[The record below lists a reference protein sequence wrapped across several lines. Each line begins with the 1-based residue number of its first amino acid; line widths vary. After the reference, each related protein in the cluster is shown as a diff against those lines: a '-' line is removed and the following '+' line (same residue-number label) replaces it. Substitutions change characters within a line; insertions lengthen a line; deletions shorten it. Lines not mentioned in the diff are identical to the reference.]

1 MTQILPYLPGVLILL
16 GLSGFFS
23 GSEAAFFS
31 LTPLQR
37 RELQQRGGTGL
48 IAARLLEDSE
58 RLLMGILLWNLAVNL
73 AYFSLV
79 SQLALHVV
87 ETMHSEAAGLAF
99 SVGGVV
105 LIVVTGEF
113 LPKSIAISFPVVIAR
128 ASAIPLAFMLR
139 VAGFA
144 LPPIKFITEISR
156 RIIWPGFRSEA
167 YLELSD
173 LDRAVELST
182 DEAQLVADEAM
193 LLRNVIQLTDIR
205 VEEWM
210 RPRLQFRLFR
220 PPVRLSDLGG
230 KPTPSG
236 YILVT
241 DDRGEEI
248 QGYIR
253 LAEVTDDKELHRRIQ
268 PVLVIPWCANVAE
281 ALSQMRDRGRRV
293 AVVVNE
299 YGETIGI
306 LTWEDAIEAIVQAAS
321 SRSAPE
327 LSKAE
332 IIPLGPDTWQAT
344 GMTKL
349 RRLERVL
356 GRPIDRGGSLTIAG
370 ALQEQLHRLPEEGD
384 VCILDG
390 LRIEVVK
397 ANDRGKILVRIETN
411 QPPQT
416 PPEAASGEPN
426 Q

>member
-31 LTPLQR
+31 ITPLQR
-37 RELQQRGGTGL
+37 KQLLEQGGTGRL
-48 IAARLLEDSE
+48 AARLLEDSE
-58 RLLMGILLWNLAVNL
+58 RLLMGILFWNLAINL

-79 SQLALHVV
+79 SQIALHSA
-87 ETMHSEAAGLAF
+87 ETLRSEAAGVAF
-99 SVGGVV
+99 SIGGVV

-113 LPKSIAISFPVVIAR
+113 LPKSIAISFPLAMAR
-128 ASAIPLAFMLR
+128 AAAIPLAFMLR
-139 VAGFA
+139 VVGFA
-144 LPPIKFITEISR
+144 LPPLKFVTEISR
-156 RIIWPGFRSEA
+156 RIIWPGFRAEA

-193 LLRNVIQLTDIR
+193 LLRNVIQLTGIR

-210 RPRLQFRLFR
+210 RPRLQFRMF
-220 PPVRLSDLGG
+220 PPSVQLSDLGG
-230 KPTPSG
+230 RPTPSG

-241 DDRGEEI
+241 DAQGKEI
-248 QGYIR
+248 EGYIR
-253 LAEVTDDKELHRRIQ
+253 LAEVTSDKDLKQRIQ
-268 PVLVIPWCANVAE
+268 PVLVIPWCASVAD
-281 ALSQMRDRGRRV
+281 ALSQMRDSGRRV
-293 AVVVNE
+293 AIVVNE

-306 LTWEDAIEAIVQAAS
+306 LTWEDAIEAILQAAS
-321 SRSAPE
+321 SRTAPE

-332 IIPLGPDTWQAT
+332 IVPLGTGSWQAT

-356 GRPIDRGGSLTIAG
+356 GRPINRGGSLTIAG

-384 VCILDG
+384 VCELDG
-390 LRIEVVK
+390 LRIEVIK
-397 ANDRGKILVRIETN
+397 ANDRGKILVRIDT
-411 QPPQT
+411 QPDPQR
-416 PPEAASGEPN
+416 PPESVSEAPTS
-426 Q
+426 